1 MVVSAKQGK
10 NTTAKEKAERKRQL
24 GQQQK

>member
-1 MVVSAKQGK
+1 MIGSAKQGK
-10 NTTAKEKAERKRQL
+10 NKTAKEKAERKRQL